1 MDIDLHLH
9 SGDLC
14 KEGDEEDRG
23 LDNVQDIDIG
33 SKMEDDVTV
42 DELVEYTTESVSL
55 EPLNGME
62 FDSHGEAYAFYQ
74 EYSRA
79 IGFNTAIQNSRRSKT
94 TREFIDAKF
103 ACSRYG
109 TKREYDKS
117 FNRPRARQSKQDPTE
132 NNMAGSGRRTCAKT
146 DCKASMHVK
155 RRSNGKW
162 VIHSFVREHN
172 HELVPAQAVTEQAR
186 RIYAAMAKQ
195 FAEYKTVIGLK
206 GDSKSSHEKGR
217 GLLSVETGDFKALLD
232 FLSRMQILSSNFFY
246 AVDLGDDQRVKSVF
260 WVDAKSRHNYVSFCD
275 VVSLDTT
282 YVRNK
287 YKTPLAVFVGVNQH
301 YQYMVLGCALLSDES
316 AATFSWLMATWLK
329 AMGGQAPKVLITEQ
343 DGVMNS
349 IVPEIFPNTRHCVF
363 LWHVLVKVSENLGH
377 VAKQHGDFTQKFEK
391 CIYKSWK
398 EEDFA
403 RRWWKILAK
412 FGLKEDQWMQSLY
425 EDRRKWAPTYMS
437 DVLLVGMST
446 SQRGDSVNAFFDK
459 YLHKKTSVQE
469 FLKLYDS
476 ILQDRF
482 EEEAKADS
490 ETWNK
495 QPTMKSPSPFE
506 KSVSEVYTP
515 AVFKKFQG
523 EVLGAIACSPREE
536 NRDAT
541 CSTFRVQDFENSQ
554 EFVVTWN
561 QAKAEVSCICR
572 LFEYKGYLCRHTL
585 NVLQCCHLSSIP
597 SQYILK
603 RWTKDAKSRQFSGE
617 PQQLQTRLQRYN
629 DLCQRALKLNEE
641 ASCSQESYN
650 IAFLAIEE
658 ALRNCAGVNTSGRS
672 LPDVVSSPTQGLVSM
687 EEDNQSRSAGKTT
700 SKKKNPT
707 KKRKVNSEQEVMPA
721 VAALESFQQMDKLI
735 PRTVGI
741 ESYYGTQQS
750 VQNMVQLDLMGP
762 NRDNFYGNQQAVQGL
777 LNSIAPSYDS
787 YYTAQQ
793 GIHGQGVDFFRPPN
807 FPYDIRDDPNVRT
820 TQLHEDAPRHS

>member
-1 MDIDLHLH
+1 MDIDLRLH
-9 SGDLC
+9 SGDQ
-14 KEGDEEDRG
+14 GDDSVRG
-23 LDNVQDIDIG
+23 LDNVLHNSDIDIG
-33 SKMEDDVTV
+33 KIEEDVLAVTTG
-42 DELVEYTTESVSL
+42 ELVDYAETVNL

-109 TKREYDKS
+109 TKREYENKS
-117 FNRPRARQSKQDPTE
+117 CNRPRARQSKQDHPE
-132 NNMAGSGRRTCAKT
+132 NHMAGGCRRTCAKT

-195 FAEYKTVIGLK
+195 FAEYKTVVGLK
-206 GDSKSSHEKGR
+206 S
-217 GLLSVETGDFKALLD
+217 
-232 FLSRMQILSSNFFY
+232 
-246 AVDLGDDQRVKSVF
+246 
-260 WVDAKSRHNYVSFCD
+260 DAKS
-275 VVSLDTT
+275 LG
-282 YVRNK
+282 RN
-287 YKTPLAVFVGVNQH
+287 
-301 YQYMVLGCALLSDES
+301 
-316 AATFSWLMATWLK
+316 
-329 AMGGQAPKVLITEQ
+329 
-343 DGVMNS
+343 
-349 IVPEIFPNTRHCVF
+349 
-363 LWHVLVKVSENLGH
+363 
-377 VAKQHGDFTQKFEK
+377 
-391 CIYKSWK
+391 
-398 EEDFA
+398 FA

-425 EDRRKWAPTYMS
+425 EDRRKWAPTYMT
-437 DVLLVGMST
+437 DVLLAGMSS
-446 SQRGDSVNAFFDK
+446 SQRGDSVNAFLDK

-469 FLKLYDS
+469 FVKLYDT

-490 ETWNK
+490 ETLNK

-515 AVFKKFQG
+515 AVFKKFQV

-536 NRDAT
+536 NRDGT

-585 NVLQCCHLSSIP
+585 NVLQCCHLSSVP

-603 RWTKDAKSRQFSGE
+603 RWTKDARSRQFSGE
-617 PQQLQTRLQRYN
+617 APPQLQTRMQRYN
-629 DLCQRALKLNEE
+629 DLCQRALKLSEE

-650 IAFLAIEE
+650 VAFLAIEE
-658 ALRNCAGVNTSGRS
+658 ALRNCAGVNRS
-672 LPDVVSSPTQGLVSM
+672 LPDTASSPTQGLVSV
-687 EEDNQSRSAGKTT
+687 EEDNQSRSAGGKT

-707 KKRKVNSEQEVMPA
+707 KKRKVSSEQEVMPQ
-721 VAALESFQQMDKLI
+721 VATPESLQQMDKLS

-750 VQNMVQLDLMGP
+750 VQTMVQLDLMGGP
-762 NRDNFYGNQQAVQGL
+762 NRDNFYGNQQTMQGL
-777 LNSIAPSYDS
+777 RQLNSIAPSYDS

-807 FPYDIRDDPNVRT
+807 FSYDIRDDPNVRT